1 MPKDYSPF
9 TPGYVVPVE
18 FFAGRKKEVEK
29 LRDKVLQ
36 AASGRLQ
43 VAFLSGERGIGKSS
57 LAHFVKA
64 LVERESRVLGIHVFL
79 GGVTTLEELVRKLF
93 DQLLKDSVEKAW
105 HEKIKDVFGTHIKQ
119 VGLFGVSLE
128 FGASREDLRKI
139 ANDIVP
145 ALQNLTDRLKDDRK
159 GMFIILDDI
168 NGLADSETFAN
179 WLKSTIDGI
188 STSSKQLPLCLLL
201 VGYEERRQ
209 SLIRLQPSLAR
220 VFDLI
225 EINTWSFEETSE
237 FFKNAFKQAG
247 VLFGDDAIGRMSKYA
262 GGLPVLA
269 HEIGD
274 AVYNIDEDNYISI
287 DDTMRG
293 LLQAADIVGRKHLEP
308 QVLNAIQSRHYRTIL
323 KKVGTEPFEFHFQRG
338 KVRASLGKLEER
350 VFDNFLRKMSK
361 LGVITREPEKGSGYY
376 RFSNLLHYLY
386 FVMQAR

>member
-225 EINTWSFEETSE
+225 EINTWSFEETNE